1 MLSIAEIC
9 TPFLLR
15 FQTDAPA
22 FPFLYEELRGLLTI
36 IGKKKFFK
44 VVFHSKFEKNNL
56 KDVNEIDIGFGAS
69 KALHKF
75 DVAEIS
81 NFKEECQKFLKAMFN
96 KIMTRCPLNNDVV
109 KGASA
114 LSPLVML
121 NKKVSAERINL
132 LLQACVENEVV
143 DPTTAESVKREYLDM
158 CENDLVISYLK
169 TFRKNERLDDFLLK
183 ITDFHPLTD
192 ISLEFIKKVF
202 IFFPSNSA
210 VERSFSV
217 NKECLVENLMDESLI
232 AQRTVYD
239 NIKDVDFKE
248 LEITPSM
255 LNYFKSA
262 SSKRKEELK
271 LKKREHEDDKT
282 ERKRINQELLI
293 LKIKKQKIEE
303 SKDEELAMLDA
314 NIHFLEKKLEK

>member
-1 MLSIAEIC
+1 
-9 TPFLLR
+9 
-15 FQTDAPA
+15 
-22 FPFLYEELRGLLTI
+22 
-36 IGKKKFFK
+36 
-44 VVFHSKFEKNNL
+44 
-56 KDVNEIDIGFGAS
+56 
-69 KALHKF
+69 
-75 DVAEIS
+75 
-81 NFKEECQKFLKAMFN
+81 
-96 KIMTRCPLNNDVV
+96 MTRCPLNNDVV

-121 NKKVSAERINL
+121 NKKVLTERIDL
-132 LLQACVENEVV
+132 LLTACVENDVV
-143 DPTTAESVKREYLDM
+143 DPTTAESVKQEYLDL

-192 ISLEFIKKVF
+192 IFLKFIKKVF
-202 IFFPSNSA
+202 IFFPFNSA

-239 NIKDVDFKE
+239 NIKDLDLKKMEV
-248 LEITPSM
+248 TPSM
-255 LNYFKSA
+255 MNYFKLA
-262 SSKRKEELK
+262 SSKRKEELT
-271 LKKREHEDDKT
+271 LRKRQHKDDKT
-282 ERKRINQELLI
+282 EKKRINQELLM

-314 NIHFLEKKLEK
+314 NIQFLENKLEK

>member
-1 MLSIAEIC
+1 MND
-9 TPFLLR
+9 T
-15 FQTDAPA
+15 
-22 FPFLYEELRGLLTI
+22 
-36 IGKKKFFK
+36 
-44 VVFHSKFEKNNL
+44 
-56 KDVNEIDIGFGAS
+56 DIGFGAS
-69 KALHKF
+69 NALRKF
-75 DVAEIS
+75 DATEIS
-81 NFKEECQKFLKAMFN
+81 DFKEECQKFLKAMFS

-132 LLQACVENEVV
+132 LLQACVENEVL
-143 DPTTAESVKREYLDM
+143 DPTTAESVKREYFDI

-192 ISLEFIKKVF
+192 IFLKFIKKVF
-202 IFFPSNSA
+202 IFSPSNSA

-217 NKECLVENLMDESLI
+217 NKECLVENLLDESLI
-232 AQRTVYD
+232 AQCIVYD
-239 NIKDVDFKE
+239 NIKDIDLKE
-248 LEITPSM
+248 MEITPSM
-255 LNYFKSA
+255 IQYFKSS

-271 LKKREHEDDKT
+271 LKKREHDDDET
-282 ERKRINQELLI
+282 ERTRINQELLI
-293 LKIKKQKIEE
+293 LKIKKQKLEE